1 MMPTQIEDTGLK
13 KIFSLK
19 KGHETARTV
28 EWTGWIQSPVTEKHP
43 KSCWRSDCRIKHEF
57 HWMYRDVLGQT
68 LLCVDS
74 WACKGGQL
82 RQKEPSPFSF
92 TLSSSENSPEFRT
105 ALHDSTGNYQET
117 EVHYQGFCFDDQGI
131 STGKQTLIKR
141 MIIIMYFFTSYN
153 ITWKQRLFLSRI
165 YLPIY
170 LTYLST
176 HPSLLYFSSTS
187 KWNTP
192 HTEWQGKLFSLWCS
206 RTGILDSLNLTRNVG
221 CVKDVIENKYYTYLK
236 LQTTSHC

>member
-1 MMPTQIEDTGLK
+1 MNCIGCIGMCLAK
-13 KIFSLK
+13 LCF
-19 KGHETARTV
+19 V
-28 EWTGWIQSPVTEKHP
+28 WTPEH
-43 KSCWRSDCRIKHEF
+43 
-57 HWMYRDVLGQT
+57 
-68 LLCVDS
+68 
-74 WACKGGQL
+74 CKGGQL

-153 ITWKQRLFLSRI
+153 ITWQQWLFLSRI

-170 LTYLST
+170 LTYPPIHPFFISVPRQNETHHTLSGRENCF
-176 HPSLLYFSSTS
+176 PSGV
-187 KWNTP
+187 
-192 HTEWQGKLFSLWCS
+192 QGLVS
-206 RTGILDSLNLTRNVG
+206 
-221 CVKDVIENKYYTYLK
+221 
-236 LQTTSHC
+236 